1 MTLQEI
7 GLKHNTDKATYHKFC
22 DFYERE
28 LQGKEIT
35 SILEIGVKDG
45 ASLRMWK
52 EFYPHAEVIGVDI
65 TRPLK
70 IKGCTVI
77 RADGTKPIEQ
87 LKGKIF
93 DLIIDDGSH
102 LVSHQIVSFLLY
114 KNSFN
119 VAYIVE
125 DLHTSFLQEY
135 IDQTMTAYEWFNLYA
150 PIKIYQRDTGIYHDS
165 VTGIIHK
172 ELL

>member
-7 GLKHNTDKATYHKFC
+7 GLKHKTDKATHHKFC
-22 DFYERE
+22 DFYEAE
-28 LQGKEIT
+28 LHNRQIK

-52 EFYPHAEVIGVDI
+52 EFYPEADVIGVDI
-65 TRPLK
+65 NKPIQ

-77 RADGTKPIEQ
+77 QADAS
-87 LKGKIF
+87 KIMDLPLDKF

-102 LVSHQIVSFLLY
+102 LTSHQIATYRLL
-114 KNSFN
+114 KNKFN

-125 DLHTSFLQEY
+125 DLHTSFLSEY
-135 IDQTMTAYEWFNLYA
+135 IDTQVTAFEWFKNNTQ
-150 PIKIYQRDTGIYHDS
+150 IKIFQRCNNILHDS
-165 VTGIIHK
+165 VTGIIYK
-172 ELL
+172 

>member
-7 GLKHNTDKATYHKFC
+7 GLKHKTDKATHHKFC
-22 DFYERE
+22 DFYETE
-28 LQGKEIT
+28 LQGKQIN

-52 EFYPHAEVIGVDI
+52 EFYPHAEVIGIDVNK
-65 TRPLK
+65 PLK
-70 IKGCTVI
+70 IDGCTVI
-77 RADGTKPIEQ
+77 QADGTLPIQ
-87 LKGKIF
+87 KLKNKRF

-102 LVSHQIVSFLLY
+102 LVSHQITSFLLY

-125 DLHTSFLQEY
+125 DLHTSFLSEY
-135 IDQTMTAYEWFNLYA
+135 VDQSMTAFDWFKLYT
-150 PIKIYQRDTGIYHDS
+150 PIKIFQRDTNIFHDS
-165 VTGIIHK
+165 VTGIIH
-172 ELL
+172 L